1 MPGASRLTIEKVIQT
16 SVPDNNGIERVLA
29 LPIESSRVGL
39 APISGSTTPETVAIE
54 TNQVAAKWDHGDG
67 TSHIL
72 SWQFPMPF
80 DYNPYAY
87 GASPT
92 SGSMVQQNLYLK
104 ADMRKIDSADENA
117 DLAYT
122 CKIYFRSTGDAD
134 LSTNTTV
141 ISQTLSATL
150 AAASTNLDGFIT
162 YTWDIGAALRTDS
175 LRIDPGDILRICI
188 APHETVGTTDMDVEL
203 TDAVLYYRATA
214 AGISTVANRSV

>member
-1 MPGASRLTIEKVIQT
+1 MGGASRLTIEQTIQS
-16 SVPDNNGIERVLA
+16 SVPSNSGIERVKDL
-29 LPIESSRVGL
+29 LIESSRVGL
-39 APISGSTTPETVAIE
+39 APISTSTTPETIAVA
-54 TNQVAAKWDHGDG
+54 TNQYAAKWDHGDG

-72 SWQFPMPF
+72 HWQFPMPA
-80 DYNPYAY
+80 DYNPKAY

-122 CKIYFRSTGDAD
+122 CKIYFRTTGDSA

-150 AAASTNLDGFIT
+150 AAASSNVEGFAT

-175 LRIDPGDILRICI
+175 LQIDPGDIVRICI

-203 TDAVLYYRATA
+203 TDARLFYRSTA
-214 AGISTVANRSV
+214 AGISTVSSRSV

>member
-1 MPGASRLTIEKVIQT
+1 MSASRLTLEKTIQT
-16 SVPDNNGIERVLA
+16 SVPSNNGIERVLP
-29 LPIESSRVGL
+29 LPIESARVGL
-39 APISGSTTPETVAIE
+39 GGITGSTAPETVAIE
-54 TNQVAAKWDHGDG
+54 TNQIAAKWDHGDG
-67 TSHIL
+67 TSAVLH
-72 SWQFPMPF
+72 WQFPMPY
-80 DYNPYAY
+80 DYNPLAY
-87 GASPT
+87 GVSPT

-104 ADMRKIDSADENA
+104 ADIRKIDSADENA

-141 ISQTLSATL
+141 ITQTLSATL

-175 LRIDPGDILRICI
+175 LRIDPGDIVRICI
-188 APHETVGTTDMDVEL
+188 APHETVGTTDMDVEM